1 MKENEKTKKVNN
13 TKVAELNDEELDNV
27 AGGARQVEEVTIDG
41 DRGGIGLYNGGYGSK
56 GIADYTNK
64 GFKGFDNINKGFDN
78 INKGVDSTD
87 KKALNLTDKK

>member
-27 AGGARQVEEVTIDG
+27 AGGARQFEEVTIDG

-64 GFKGFDNINKGFDN
+64 GFDNINKGFDN

-87 KKALNLTDKK
+87 KKAFNLNDKK